1 MALSLRVAARA
12 WIFKLYRVVFLYSGF
27 LVYLFE
33 FSVQDRRVWPDSQS
47 LVIRFVHPTG
57 RPSGAAQTTLCNTK
71 KVTKNA
77 ATLTAKLDHDGCIS
91 QCFLSSS
98 SREIIAKRYRG

>member
-33 FSVQDRRVWPDSQS
+33 FSVQDRRGWPDSQS
-47 LVIRFVHPTG
+47 LFVFASLTL
-57 RPSGAAQTTLCNTK
+57 RGALQAQRKLRCATAK

-77 ATLTAKLDHDGCIS
+77 VSLTAKLNHDGCIS
-91 QCFLSSS
+91 
-98 SREIIAKRYRG
+98 

>member
-33 FSVQDRRVWPDSQS
+33 FSVQDRRGWPDTPVTCDS
-47 LVIRFVHPTG
+47 LRSPYGTPFRRSANYAV
-57 RPSGAAQTTLCNTK
+57 QQQK
-71 KVTKNA
+71 K
-77 ATLTAKLDHDGCIS
+77 
-91 QCFLSSS
+91 
-98 SREIIAKRYRG
+98 